1 MSAVVRRG
9 RQTSSSPPAN
19 SSSDTHQHRHIR
31 KATPVKASK
40 NSAPTDSQTPRK
52 QKTSIKGVPDP
63 SVTIRPVPI
72 EQLDLSSKR
81 LAVIGGTNG
90 LGRAIAQQALAR
102 GAEVTVVGRT
112 FRDDPT
118 ARLTFVAADLSSMKE
133 AIRVGRELPAE
144 SFDLVLFTTGIIA
157 ATSREETPEHVERDV
172 AISYLS
178 RLAILQGLSPRLG
191 SARDASAPRPR
202 VFVMGSPGTGEIG
215 NPDDLNSEKNY
226 RSMVAHGNTLAG
238 NEILVLGAKDWF
250 PGPAFFGLGPYL
262 VKTGIRS
269 NLLGDGSI
277 IHKLVETAV
286 GLFMQSPETYAKRMV
301 PLLFAPELEGRTGL
315 MFGHKAQ
322 PIKPTQGLDSAYIH
336 RYLSAS
342 DALLRRALS

>member
-1 MSAVVRRG
+1 V
-9 RQTSSSPPAN
+9 N
-19 SSSDTHQHRHIR
+19 
-31 KATPVKASK
+31 ASK
-40 NSAPTDSQTPRK
+40 NSSIGSQTPRK

-63 SVTIRPVPI
+63 SLTIRPIPI
-72 EQLDLSSKR
+72 EGLDLSSKK
-81 LAVIGGTNG
+81 LAVVGGTNG
-90 LGRAIAQQALAR
+90 LGRAIAQQAVAR

-112 FRDDPT
+112 FRDDPAT
-118 ARLTFVAADLSSMKE
+118 RLAFVAADLSSMRE

-157 ATSREETPEHVERDV
+157 AKTREETPEHIERDV

-178 RLAILQGLSPRLG
+178 RLAVLQGLSPRLG
-191 SARDASAPRPR
+191 SARDADAPRPR

-215 NPDDLNSEKNY
+215 NPDDLNSEKSY
-226 RSMVAHGNTLAG
+226 RAMGAHGNTLAG

-277 IHKLVETAV
+277 THKLVETAV

-301 PLLFAPELEGRTGL
+301 PLLFAPELEGKTGF

-322 PIKPTQGLDSAYIH
+322 PILPTQGLDRTYVD

-342 DALLRRALS
+342 EALLRRALG

>member
-1 MSAVVRRG
+1 VNASN
-9 RQTSSSPPAN
+9 N
-19 SSSDTHQHRHIR
+19 ST
-31 KATPVKASK
+31 
-40 NSAPTDSQTPRK
+40 PTDPQTPRK
-52 QKTSIKGVPDP
+52 PKTSIKGIPDP

-72 EQLDLSSKR
+72 DRLDLSSKR
-81 LAVIGGTNG
+81 LAVVGGTNG

-102 GAEVTVVGRT
+102 GADVTVVGRT
-112 FRDDPT
+112 LRDDP
-118 ARLTFVAADLSSMKE
+118 ADRLTFVGADLSWMSE
-133 AIRVGRELPAE
+133 AVRVGRELPAE
-144 SFDLVLFTTGIIA
+144 SFDVVLFTTGIIA
-157 ATSREETPEHVERDV
+157 AKSREETPEHVERDV

-178 RLAILQGLSPRLG
+178 RLAILQGLSDRLG
-191 SARDASAPRPR
+191 SAREDRAPRPR
-202 VFVMGSPGTGEIG
+202 VFVMGSPGTGAIG
-215 NPDDLNSEKNY
+215 NPDDLNSEKDY
-226 RSMVAHGNTLAG
+226 RAMVAHGNTLAG

-277 IHKLVETAV
+277 THRLVETIV
-286 GLFMQSPETYAKRMV
+286 GIFMQSPETYAKRMV

-322 PIKPTQGLDSAYIH
+322 PILPTQGLDSAYID

-342 DALLRRALS
+342 EALLLRALS

>member
-1 MSAVVRRG
+1 V
-9 RQTSSSPPAN
+9 N
-19 SSSDTHQHRHIR
+19 
-31 KATPVKASK
+31 ASK
-40 NSAPTDSQTPRK
+40 NTTVSNSQTRRK

-72 EQLDLSSKR
+72 EQLDLSSTR
-81 LAVIGGTNG
+81 LGVIGGTNG

-112 FRDDPT
+112 FRDAPT
-118 ARLTFVAADLSSMKE
+118 ARLAFVAADLSSMKE
-133 AIRVGRELPAE
+133 AVRVGHELPAE
-144 SFDLVLFTTGIIA
+144 SFDLVLLTTGIIA
-157 ATSREETPEHVERDV
+157 AKTREETPEHVERDV

-191 SARDASAPRPR
+191 SARDAGAPRPR
-202 VFVMGSPGTGEIG
+202 VFIMGSPGTGEIG
-215 NPDDLNSEKNY
+215 NPDDLNSETNY
-226 RSMVAHGNTLAG
+226 RSLVAHGNTLAG

-322 PIKPTQGLDSAYIH
+322 SIKPTQGLDRAYIH

>member
-1 MSAVVRRG
+1 VNASN
-9 RQTSSSPPAN
+9 N
-19 SSSDTHQHRHIR
+19 ST
-31 KATPVKASK
+31 
-40 NSAPTDSQTPRK
+40 PTDPHTPRK
-52 QKTSIKGVPDP
+52 PKTSIKGIPDP

-72 EQLDLSSKR
+72 DRLDLSSKR
-81 LAVIGGTNG
+81 LAVVGGTNG

-102 GAEVTVVGRT
+102 GADVTVVGRT
-112 FRDDPT
+112 LRDDP
-118 ARLTFVAADLSSMKE
+118 ADRLTFVGADLSWMSE
-133 AIRVGRELPAE
+133 AVRVGRELPAE
-144 SFDLVLFTTGIIA
+144 SFDVVLFTTGIIA
-157 ATSREETPEHVERDV
+157 AKSREETPEHVERDV

-178 RLAILQGLSPRLG
+178 RLAILQGLSDRLG
-191 SARDASAPRPR
+191 SAREDRAPRPR
-202 VFVMGSPGTGEIG
+202 VFVMGSPGTGAIG
-215 NPDDLNSEKNY
+215 NPDDLNSETDY
-226 RSMVAHGNTLAG
+226 RAMVAHGNTLAG

-277 IHKLVETAV
+277 THRLVETIV
-286 GLFMQSPETYAKRMV
+286 GIFMQSPETYAKRMV

-322 PIKPTQGLDSAYIH
+322 PILPTQGLDSAYID

-342 DALLRRALS
+342 EALLLRALS

>member
-1 MSAVVRRG
+1 V
-9 RQTSSSPPAN
+9 N
-19 SSSDTHQHRHIR
+19 
-31 KATPVKASK
+31 ASK
-40 NSAPTDSQTPRK
+40 NTTVSNSQTRRK

-72 EQLDLSSKR
+72 EQLDLSSTR

-112 FRDDPT
+112 FRDAPT
-118 ARLTFVAADLSSMKE
+118 ARLAFVAADLSSMKE
-133 AIRVGRELPAE
+133 AVRVGHELPAE
-144 SFDLVLFTTGIIA
+144 SFDLVLLTTGIIA
-157 ATSREETPEHVERDV
+157 AKTREETPEHVERDV

-191 SARDASAPRPR
+191 SARDTGAPRPR
-202 VFVMGSPGTGEIG
+202 VFIMGSPGTGEIG
-215 NPDDLNSEKNY
+215 NPDDLNSETNY
-226 RSMVAHGNTLAG
+226 RSLVAHGNTLAG

-322 PIKPTQGLDSAYIH
+322 SIKPTQGLDRAYIH

>member
-1 MSAVVRRG
+1 M
-9 RQTSSSPPAN
+9 N
-19 SSSDTHQHRHIR
+19 
-31 KATPVKASK
+31 ASK
-40 NSAPTDSQTPRK
+40 NSTVSSQTRRK

-72 EQLDLSSKR
+72 ERLDLSSKR
-81 LAVIGGTNG
+81 LAIIGGTNG

-118 ARLTFVAADLSSMKE
+118 AHLTFLAADLSSMRQ
-133 AIRVGRELPAE
+133 AVRVGRELPAE

-157 ATSREETPEHVERDV
+157 AKTREETPEHVERDM

-191 SARDASAPRPR
+191 SAREAFAPRPR
-202 VFVMGSPGTGEIG
+202 VFVMGSPGTGAIG
-215 NPDDLNSEKNY
+215 NPEDLNSEKGY
-226 RSMVAHGNTLAG
+226 RAMLAHANTLAG
-238 NEILVLGAKDWF
+238 NEILVLGAKDRF
-250 PGPAFFGLGPYL
+250 PGPAFFGLAPYL

-277 IHKLVETAV
+277 THKLVETAV
-286 GLFMQSPETYAKRMV
+286 GIFMQSPDTYAKRIV
-301 PLLFAPELEGRTGL
+301 PLLFARELEGRTGL

-322 PIKPTQGLDSAYIH
+322 PILPTQGLDSAYID

-342 DALLRRALS
+342 EALLRRALS

>member
-1 MSAVVRRG
+1 M
-9 RQTSSSPPAN
+9 
-19 SSSDTHQHRHIR
+19 
-31 KATPVKASK
+31 
-40 NSAPTDSQTPRK
+40 
-52 QKTSIKGVPDP
+52 
-63 SVTIRPVPI
+63 TIRPIPI
-72 EQLDLSSKR
+72 ERLDLSSKR

-112 FRDDPT
+112 FRDDPA
-118 ARLTFVAADLSSMKE
+118 ARLAFVAADLSSMTE
-133 AIRVGRELPAE
+133 AVRVGRELPAE
-144 SFDLVLFTTGIIA
+144 SFDVVLFTTGIIA
-157 ATSREETPEHVERDV
+157 AKTREETPEHVERDV

-191 SARDASAPRPR
+191 SAREPFAARPR
-202 VFVMGSPGTGEIG
+202 VFVMGSPGTGATG

-226 RSMVAHGNTLAG
+226 RSMVAHNNTLAG

-277 IHKLVETAV
+277 THKLVETAV

-301 PLLFAPELEGRTGL
+301 PLLFAPDLEGKTGL

-322 PIKPTQGLDSAYIH
+322 PILPTQGLDSAYID
-336 RYLSAS
+336 RYRRAS
-342 DALLRRALS
+342 EALLRRALS

>member
-1 MSAVVRRG
+1 M
-9 RQTSSSPPAN
+9 N
-19 SSSDTHQHRHIR
+19 
-31 KATPVKASK
+31 ASK
-40 NSAPTDSQTPRK
+40 NSTVSSQTGRK
-52 QKTSIKGVPDP
+52 QKTSIKGVPDR
-63 SVTIRPVPI
+63 SLTIRPVPI
-72 EQLDLSSKR
+72 ERLDLSSKR
-81 LAVIGGTNG
+81 LAVVGGTNG

-118 ARLTFVAADLSSMKE
+118 AQLTFLAADLSSMKE
-133 AIRVGRELPAE
+133 AVRVGRELPAE

-157 ATSREETPEHVERDV
+157 AKTREETPEHVERDM

-191 SARDASAPRPR
+191 SAREAFAPRSR
-202 VFVMGSPGTGEIG
+202 VFVMGSPGTGATG

-226 RSMVAHGNTLAG
+226 RAMVAHANTLAG
-238 NEILVLGAKDWF
+238 NEILVLGAKDRF
-250 PGPAFFGLGPYL
+250 PGPAFFGLAPYL

-277 IHKLVETAV
+277 THKLVETAV
-286 GLFMQSPETYAKRMV
+286 GIFMQSSDTYAKRIV
-301 PLLFAPELEGRTGL
+301 PLLFARELEGRTGI

-322 PIKPTQGLDSAYIH
+322 PILPTQGLDRTYID

-342 DALLRRALS
+342 DTLLRRALT